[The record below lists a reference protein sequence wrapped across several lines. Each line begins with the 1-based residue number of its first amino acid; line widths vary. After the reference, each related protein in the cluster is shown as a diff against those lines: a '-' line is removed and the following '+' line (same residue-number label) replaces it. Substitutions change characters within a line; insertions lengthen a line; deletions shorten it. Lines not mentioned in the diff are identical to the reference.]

1 MKHWRRFLLGLIALT
16 LAPTLYAANPCAT
29 GGAPMMRDGSGAGG
43 TGLRPEAGDG
53 TGQGGTGVSPG
64 KQSGGDGSGSG
75 GTGYTVEVDGVITGF
90 ASICVNGLE
99 LHYLIDGVLALVAGT
114 RTKIWS
120 LGFIGVVGV
129 LAGVGTFMYPQITA
143 LVLLYFI
150 AFWAIVTGVTGVYL
164 AIRLRKELTGEWVLA
179 LAGLLSAAFGVMLIA
194 RPGAGALTVVFLIAS
209 YAVAYGV
216 LLLWLGFKLKGLPNR
231 VAAA

>member
-1 MKHWRRFLLGLIALT
+1 MKMPDAPIARALAGHWSSLALRGVCAVLFGIASFMWPGLTVAT
-16 LAPTLYAANPCAT
+16 LVLIWGAYA
-29 GGAPMMRDGSGAGG
+29 
-43 TGLRPEAGDG
+43 
-53 TGQGGTGVSPG
+53 
-64 KQSGGDGSGSG
+64 
-75 GTGYTVEVDGVITGF
+75 
-90 ASICVNGLE
+90 
-99 LHYLIDGVLALVAGT
+99 LIDGVLALMAGV

-120 LGFIGVVGV
+120 LAFIGVVGI
-129 LAGVGTFMYPQITA
+129 LAGVGTFIYPHITA

-150 AFWAIVTGVTGVYL
+150 AFWAIVTGMTGVYL